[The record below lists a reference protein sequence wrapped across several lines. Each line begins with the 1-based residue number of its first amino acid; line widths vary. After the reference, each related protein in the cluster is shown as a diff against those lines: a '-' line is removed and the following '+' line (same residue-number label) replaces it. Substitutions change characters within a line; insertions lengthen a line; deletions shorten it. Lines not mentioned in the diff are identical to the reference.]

1 MSPSAFDGTSIAALV
16 GELLA
21 AGVDHDVI
29 VQAVAAAER
38 ARALAPKRRE
48 PRRNTGNSD
57 NRPKGNPGDESS
69 KQGKLERL
77 QAKIGRARSTMEL
90 TTKSSARATPT
101 ARRKTL

>member
-38 ARALAPKRRE
+38 AKAI
-48 PRRNTGNSD
+48 G
-57 NRPKGNPGDESS
+57 
-69 KQGKLERL
+69 
-77 QAKIGRARSTMEL
+77 AKA
-90 TTKSSARATPT
+90 ARATPEYGKF
-101 ARRKTL
+101 RQSP